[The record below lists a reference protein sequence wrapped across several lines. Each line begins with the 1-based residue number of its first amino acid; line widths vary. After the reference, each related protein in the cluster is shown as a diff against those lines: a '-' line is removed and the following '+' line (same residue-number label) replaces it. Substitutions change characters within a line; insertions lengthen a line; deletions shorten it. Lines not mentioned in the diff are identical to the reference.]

1 MRRRDW
7 LLRSAALPFAATPLI
22 TLTRALAATPP
33 GAAVAALGTEGHRL
47 APSDGAQ
54 RLVLVELS
62 GANDGLNTVV
72 PWRDDNY
79 RELRPT
85 LGLGRKDLIDIN
97 DEIGL
102 NRSMAPLMPLLENG
116 ELAVLQGLGYPR
128 SNRSHFASIALWET
142 GGDGEKGPGR
152 DGWIVHDIEHLTA
165 QRAFADPHGLSMAGP
180 IGPFLSDGGRWLTA
194 SSVAQL
200 AALTVPA
207 EAPNA
212 AASVLESG
220 VDSALARVA
229 ARVGELDRALGVLTE
244 RLERAPEVEPL
255 GRGLLGKQLT
265 EVTRFVAA
273 GLDTPV
279 YRVRHGG
286 YDTHNGQSTRHP
298 QLLSELATSLAGF
311 RDAMRDMGEWDDT
324 IVLTYSEFGRRA
336 GENRS
341 GGTDHG
347 TAAPHFLI
355 GGRLDPALAASPL
368 RGEQPNLAD
377 LVDEDPV
384 PTMDYRAVYDRV
396 LFDGFGVSNNRF
408 SSWRDERLDGLISNI
423 G

>member
-1 MRRRDW
+1 MKRRDW
-7 LLRSAALPFAATPLI
+7 LLGAAALPFAAAPL
-22 TLTRALAATPP
+22 TALARALAATPP
-33 GAAVAALGTEGHRL
+33 GAAAAALGAEGPPPVSGR
-47 APSDGAQ
+47 SSR

-102 NRSMAPLMPLLENG
+102 NRALAPLMPSLENG
-116 ELAVLQGLGYPR
+116 ELAILQGLGYPR

-142 GGDGEKGPGR
+142 GGDGEAGPGR
-152 DGWIVHDIEHLTA
+152 EGWIVHDIEHLTA
-165 QRAFADPHGLSMAGP
+165 QRAFGDPHGLSLAGP
-180 IGPFLSDGGRWLTA
+180 VGPFLSDSGRWLTT

-200 AALTVPA
+200 AALSVPT
-207 EAPNA
+207 EAPQA
-212 AASVLESG
+212 AASVLDSG
-220 VDSALARVA
+220 ADSALARVA
-229 ARVGELDRALGVLTE
+229 ARVGELDQALGVLTD
-244 RLERAPEVEPL
+244 RLERAPAVEPL
-255 GRGLLGKQLT
+255 GRGSLGKQLT

-279 YRVRHGG
+279 FRVRQGG
-286 YDTHNGQSTRHP
+286 YDTHNGQLWRHP
-298 QLLSELATSLAGF
+298 RLLDELSMSLAGF
-311 RDAMRDMGEWDDT
+311 RDAMVDMGEWGET
-324 IVLTYSEFGRRA
+324 LVLTYSEFGRRA

-347 TAAPHFLI
+347 TAAPHLLL
-355 GGRLDPALAASPL
+355 GGRLDPDLASSPL
-368 RGEQPNLAD
+368 RGQQPSLAE
-377 LVDEDPV
+377 LVDEDPL

-396 LFDGFGVSNNRF
+396 LFDGFGVPDNRF
-408 SSWRDERLDGLISNI
+408 ASWRDDRLSGLLPVDG
-423 G
+423 